1 MVLSAIQRISIFYF
15 PYGDAVMS
23 LLVSTNYTR
32 PEDWRGQQQ
41 LIEYLSSLGQLT
53 HSVTIS
59 LKPVYLRSHIW
70 ERYEYEKAAIVFVR
84 RINSF
89 FFGKRFN
96 RGKKALPIITSFEAK
111 RDLVNPHL
119 HIAVGCPESSN
130 SEEFERVIR
139 DTHRKIRLFNQH
151 IHIQPYRSSGWIG
164 YLSKEGQDSLV
175 LSCCNSGK

>member
-1 MVLSAIQRISIFYF
+1 
-15 PYGDAVMS
+15 MS

-41 LIEYLSSLGQLT
+41 LIEYLSSLGLLT

-70 ERYEYEKAAIVFVR
+70 ERYEYEKAVIVFVR
-84 RINSF
+84 RLNSF

-111 RDLVNPHL
+111 RDLENPHI
-119 HIAVGCPESSN
+119 HIAVGCPESFN
-130 SEEFERVIR
+130 NEEFEKAIL

-151 IHIQPYRSSGWIG
+151 IHIQPYRSSDWIG

>member
-1 MVLSAIQRISIFYF
+1 
-15 PYGDAVMS
+15 MS

-41 LIEYLSSLGQLT
+41 LIEYLSSLGLLT

-70 ERYEYEKAAIVFVR
+70 ERYEYEKAVIVFVR
-84 RINSF
+84 RLNSF

-111 RDLVNPHL
+111 RDLENPHI
-119 HIAVGCPESSN
+119 HIAVGCPESFN
-130 SEEFERVIR
+130 NEEFEKAIL

-151 IHIQPYRSSGWIG
+151 IHIQPYRSSDWIG
-164 YLSKEGQDSLV
+164 YLSKEGQDTLV